1 MPVKPKAGTNKTPC
15 RSELLTRFPM
25 ADGTVR
31 TIIVRDSIVVEDPY
45 LKLVRA
51 KFLSIRTG
59 KEFGADVT
67 PRSIKDVLVK
77 QNIQI

>member
-1 MPVKPKAGTNKTPC
+1 MPVKPKAGTNKYPC
-15 RSELLTRFPM
+15 RNELITRYPM

-31 TIIVRDSIVVEDPY
+31 TVIVRDSVVIEDPY

-51 KFLSIRTG
+51 KLLSIRTG

-67 PRSIKDVLVK
+67 PRAIKDVLVK